1 MSTHNGEMDEKAEL
15 QQGGLMGQNQTTM
28 ATQQNHFNRVL
39 EHDAAVQVSGDFGLP
54 NLSHYVRVLPDAV
67 PESLSGLI
75 HVDQLVS
82 ALSEAQRETITTTDL
97 SFGVFLETELE
108 DLRRGSYIAS
118 NLPLMLAKVL
128 VLASLFRLANT
139 YSIRHHARRM
149 VELAEQAQLVTLT
162 EPLVVLPYADTVVG
176 TLCQEGGDRCPVC
189 WESYKLAAADD
200 DFLDDIDCEE
210 VQLAK
215 TRCNHVMCIEC
226 IESWAKESSACPI
239 CRQPL

>member
-1 MSTHNGEMDEKAEL
+1 
-15 QQGGLMGQNQTTM
+15 M

-39 EHDAAVQVSGDFGLP
+39 EHDARVRVSGDFGLP
-54 NLSHYVRVLPDAV
+54 NLSHYVHILPDAV
-67 PESLSGLI
+67 PESLSGLT

-82 ALSEAQRETITTTDL
+82 ALSDEGRTAITTTDL

-108 DLRRGSYIAS
+108 DLRRGSYIA
-118 NLPLMLAKVL
+118 NNVPLMLAKVL
-128 VLASLFRLANT
+128 VLASLFRIANR

-149 VELAEQAQLVTLT
+149 VELADQARLVALT
-162 EPLVVLPYADTVVG
+162 EPLVVLPYVDTVVG

-189 WESYKLAAADD
+189 WESYKLAAAHD

-215 TRCNHVMCIEC
+215 TRCNHIMCIEC
-226 IESWAKESSACPI
+226 IENWAKESSACPI
-239 CRQPL
+239 CRQSL